1 MTWKIG
7 CFTLLLSFLLLTP
20 PVAVAI
26 DETPGYAI
34 IQKPFMMYAGA
45 KKNPYTLYY
54 PIELT
59 EPGEISIYIKTYKF
73 DPPLRN
79 KKFAPL
85 RAVLVDARAFNMTP
99 AQWKQWAQ
107 KANQYNP
114 LELLAGDQI
123 RAFATGVK
131 HLFGGK
137 QKPPVY
143 FHKQMACGR
152 NNKFGSSLKY
162 AVDAPE
168 LAKTGGHY
176 VLIVRNIASFK
187 VEGSLLIR
195 YPGRTWEYD
204 PAVELYAKVHPDL
217 MIKSISLTKKNQVQI
232 KIENQGQGSIMLGQY
247 HRHGANTI
255 TLLIKV
261 GGRSYG
267 ATLPL
272 FDPERKLRKAG
283 ATVTY
288 TLERAIIN
296 KPTDVTATID
306 SGKKLLE
313 SNEKNNSLTQKIGGV
328 TMVGKIKPLHTV
340 LPDLMIKKISL
351 NNQGQVTIS
360 IKNQGTSGLKKTLW
374 SQPQNAPL
382 LEIKVNGSPLSTISL
397 FGFDPGKMLSKT
409 GGVVTYN
416 TGFVPEG
423 RLVVSATIDS
433 LDRIKESNEQNN
445 KKRVSLRH

>member
-1 MTWKIG
+1 MKWKIS
-7 CFTLLLSFLLLTP
+7 CFTLLLGFLLLLP
-20 PVAVAI
+20 PMAVAM
-26 DETPGYAI
+26 DETPGYAM
-34 IQKPFMMYAGA
+34 IQKPFMMYAGS

-59 EPGEISIYIKTYKF
+59 GPGEISIYIKAYKF

-85 RAVLVDARAFNMTP
+85 RAVLVDARAFNVTP
-99 AQWKQWAQ
+99 AQWRQWAQ

-114 LELLAGDQI
+114 LEWVAGDQI

-143 FHKQMACGR
+143 FHRQMACGQ

-176 VLIVRNIASFK
+176 VLIVRNIAPYK
-187 VEGSLLIR
+187 VEGSLLVR

-204 PAVELYAKVHPDL
+204 PAVESYAKVHPDL
-217 MIKSISLTKKNQVQI
+217 TIENISLTKKNQVQI
-232 KIENQGQGSIMLGQY
+232 RIANRGQGSIMLGQY
-247 HRHGANTI
+247 HQYGTNMI
-255 TLLIKV
+255 TLIVKV

-283 ATVTY
+283 GSVNY
-288 TLERAIIN
+288 TLERAIII
-296 KPTDVTATID
+296 KPTEVTATID

-313 SNEKNNSLTQKIGGV
+313 SNERNNSLTQKVGGV
-328 TMVGKIKPLHTV
+328 AMVGAIKPLHTV
-340 LPDLMIKKISL
+340 LPDLMIQRMSL
-351 NNQGQVTIS
+351 NNQGQLTIS
-360 IKNQGTSGLKKTLW
+360 IKNYGTSGLQRSLW
-374 SQPQNAPL
+374 SQPQNAPS

-397 FGFDPGKMLSKT
+397 FGFDPGKELSKA

-423 RLVVSATIDS
+423 KLVVTATIDS
-433 LDRIKESNEQNN
+433 LNRIKESNEQNN